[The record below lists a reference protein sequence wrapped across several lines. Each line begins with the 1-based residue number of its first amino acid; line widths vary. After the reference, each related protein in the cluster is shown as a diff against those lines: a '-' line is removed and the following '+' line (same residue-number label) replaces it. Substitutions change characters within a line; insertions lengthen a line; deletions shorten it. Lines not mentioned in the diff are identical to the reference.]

1 MHGLASKKQTVKMVL
16 IGLPELE
23 MILVKMQMI
32 LVKMQMILVKM
43 NAREWFQKPI
53 KSQLWRSVQLC
64 GLSCSKI
71 LSDIASGFQL
81 F

>member
-1 MHGLASKKQTVKMVL
+1 MPRLFLFMHGLASKKQTVKMVL

-23 MILVKMQMI
+23 MI